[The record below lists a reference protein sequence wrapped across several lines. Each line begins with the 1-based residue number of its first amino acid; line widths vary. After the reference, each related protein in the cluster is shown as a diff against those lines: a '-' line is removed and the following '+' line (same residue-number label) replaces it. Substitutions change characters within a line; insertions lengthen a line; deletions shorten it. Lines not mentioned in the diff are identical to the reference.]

1 MLTSVVSPVA
11 GWSRFFFVLL
21 TVFSKLTKACAH
33 VCFNNYFLALISL
46 WCTFVAFIR
55 LCFVLLRGVVAER
68 LAPQP

>member
-11 GWSRFFFVLL
+11 GWSMFFFVLL

-33 VCFNNYFLALISL
+33 VCLFHS

-55 LCFVLLRGVVAER
+55 LCFGLRRGVVAER